1 MPAPVLR
8 QLTGVTPDQFA
19 RLVIELGPRWEAA
32 RTARLTTERKAPRQ
46 RVLGAG
52 RKPLAFSARLF
63 AALVQ
68 LRWNLP
74 YRTTGALLGISKD
87 MVQRSEVELLPL
99 LAEYGITAPDGT
111 RIGDAETLTGVLAKL
126 TDEHRAVLLDG
137 SYVPTNRP
145 GGGWE
150 AQKSE
155 YSTHRHRHCRTFQ
168 AISTDQ
174 GELLWVGAVE
184 PGSTHDLTAIAGA
197 ETEVVIPLRTSK
209 IPLIADKG
217 YIGIKARLK
226 LDADVFTPRRR
237 KKDDTRGEAVRN
249 AEKEFNTAIARRRVR
264 VEHAFSDMKEFKTL
278 HRSRRHS
285 DHLGLT
291 VRAIAALVTMPA

>member
-1 MPAPVLR
+1 MR
-8 QLTGVTPDQFA
+8 QLTGVSPDQFA
-19 RLVIELGPRWEAA
+19 RLVIELGPRWDAA
-32 RTARLTTERKAPRQ
+32 RTARLTTERKVPRQ

-99 LAEYGITAPDGT
+99 LAEYGITAPDGD
-111 RIGDAETLTGVLAKL
+111 RIGNAQDLTGVLAKL

-150 AQKSE
+150 AQKTE
-155 YSTHRHRHCRTFQ
+155 YSAHRHRHCRSFQ
-168 AISTDQ
+168 AITTDA
-174 GELLWVGAVE
+174 GELLWVGAVQ
-184 PGSTHDLTAIAGA
+184 PGSVHDLAAVAGA
-197 ETEVVIPLRTSK
+197 ETEIVIPLRTSRV
-209 IPLIADKG
+209 PLIADKG

-237 KKDDTRGEAVRN
+237 KKDDTRGEAVRD
-249 AEKEFNTAIARRRVR
+249 AEKEFNTAIARRRVK
-264 VEHAFSDMKEFKTL
+264 VEHAFGDMKEYRAL
-278 HRSRRHS
+278 HRSRREVKHVP
-285 DHLGLT
+285 LI
-291 VRAIAALVTMPA
+291 VRAVAALVTMPA